1 MIHLLAISKQNYCAD
16 LKMGLMLMSMR
27 MMLTSGLEIFRKEV
41 LLLEELNLV
50 MRII

>member
-1 MIHLLAISKQNYCAD
+1 MIHLLATSRQSYYVD

-27 MMLTSGLEIFRKEV
+27 MMLTSGLEIFKKGA
-41 LLLEELNLV
+41 LLLEELSLV